1 MARTRTS
8 ALAIL
13 FAVTMAAGCSSR
25 EGALDTG
32 PSPVV
37 VDASTPPPPL
47 SLAGT
52 WAGTYRVVECPR
64 AEGTLANM
72 CTSVGNAYPFTLEL
86 TQQGQTVTG
95 RYALANVWFDLAPS
109 ELKDDENVTL
119 NGAGRID
126 SAGVQVQ
133 VTWSLSV
140 GRPWLGGTAVLK
152 WTADAGGDATLRAT
166 IAGQPLLTSSAQ

>member
-1 MARTRTS
+1 MAPIRTS
-8 ALAIL
+8 ALAIAL
-13 FAVTMAAGCSSR
+13 AVTMTAGCSSR
-25 EGALDTG
+25 NEALDTG

-37 VDASTPPPPL
+37 ADAATPRP

-64 AEGTLANM
+64 AEGALANM

-86 TQQGQTVTG
+86 TQQGQTVAG
-95 RYALANVWFDLAPS
+95 RYALANLWFDLAPS
-109 ELKDDENVTL
+109 ELTDQSVTL

-140 GRPWLGGTAVLK
+140 GRPWLGGTAVLE
-152 WTADAGGDATLRAT
+152 WTADAGGGATLRAT
-166 IAGQPLLTSSAQ
+166 IAGQPLLSSSAP

>member
-1 MARTRTS
+1 MASTRVF
-8 ALAIL
+8 ALAITL
-13 FAVTMAAGCSSR
+13 AMTMAAGCSSG

-37 VDASTPPPPL
+37 ADAATLPP

-86 TQQGQTVTG
+86 TQQGQTVAG

-109 ELKDDENVTL
+109 ELTDQSVTL

-126 SAGVQVQ
+126 SAGVEVQ

-140 GRPWLGGTAVLK
+140 GRSWLGGTAVLE
-152 WTADAGGDATLRAT
+152 WTADAGGGATLNAT

>member
-1 MARTRTS
+1 MAPTRTS
-8 ALAIL
+8 AMAIAL
-13 FAVTMAAGCSSR
+13 AVTLTAGCSSR
-25 EGALDTG
+25 DEALDTG

-37 VDASTPPPPL
+37 ANAAAPAP

-64 AEGTLANM
+64 ADGVLSNM

-86 TQQGQTVTG
+86 KQQGQTVTG

-109 ELKDDENVTL
+109 EFTDQNVTL

-133 VTWSLSV
+133 VTWALSV
-140 GRPWLGGTAVLK
+140 GRPWLGGTAVLE
-152 WTADAGGDATLRAT
+152 WTADAGGGATLRAT
-166 IAGQPLLTSSAQ
+166 IAGQPLLSSSAP